1 MTKRWIPAVAFATG
15 GWLPPPDVIVRLT
28 IADDARE
35 IECEAISPRGAHY
48 LETCCT
54 LC

>member
-1 MTKRWIPAVAFATG
+1 VSLIEWPDKAA
-15 GWLPPPDVIVRLT
+15 GWLPPPDVILRLA

-35 IECEAISPRGAHY
+35 IECEAASPRGTHY